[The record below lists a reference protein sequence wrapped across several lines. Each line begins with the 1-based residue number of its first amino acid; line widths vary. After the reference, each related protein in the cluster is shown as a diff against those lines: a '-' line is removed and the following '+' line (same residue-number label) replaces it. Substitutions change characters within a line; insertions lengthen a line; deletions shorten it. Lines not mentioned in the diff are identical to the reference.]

1 MADNTNIIL
10 VGKVAFTDQG
20 TWQSGY
26 SYQDEDGQTVKG
38 YDEGDIVHTSSGVFA
53 SLEDGNTTTPSD
65 TNAKWRL
72 WLDNRVGGKRSS
84 FSPTFVFRPL
94 TPPYMRF
101 RIRRFLFWV
110 PFEV

>member
-1 MADNTNIIL
+1 MADNTNIIV
-10 VGKVAFTDQG
+10 VGNVAFTDQG

-65 TNAKWRL
+65 TNAKWSIWSWRPKMPNSSRTL
-72 WLDNRVGGKRSS
+72 PRRVASQVSMDR
-84 FSPTFVFRPL
+84 
-94 TPPYMRF
+94 
-101 RIRRFLFWV
+101 
-110 PFEV
+110 

>member
-1 MADNTNIIL
+1 MADNTNIII
-10 VGKVAFTDQG
+10 VGNVAFTDQG

-72 WLDNRVGGKRSS
+72 WLDKT
-84 FSPTFVFRPL
+84 PTVRAQGAEIG
-94 TPPYMRF
+94 RAH
-101 RIRRFLFWV
+101 V
-110 PFEV
+110 